1 MEKPGLL
8 VSAEP
13 GDRKAAIEVAV
24 ELERLGFPRVLC
36 PYDYAVPEGDWI
48 SGISE
53 IYDSMSLCTAILQ
66 ATSDIEVGTAITLT
80 YTRHP
85 ADLAGAASFNHEISD
100 GRFVLGLG
108 TSHDAILEKFG
119 IEPEKP
125 VTHMRRY
132 IERLHEASPD
142 QPMPP
147 IHIAAL
153 RHRMTRLAAEV
164 ADGAINANLPLS
176 YVPQLLAEIPESKRD
191 TFVFANAAP
200 IYINEDYQEGL
211 AFLRRFIGAHM
222 NLPNYTAFFTDAGYG
237 DEVERAKAAIASGDQ
252 DAAEAA
258 VSERMAA
265 DIGIFGSKAQM
276 RDQVEAWQDA
286 GVTLTVTTLYTSK
299 HQPEATMKAA
309 ALLEGAGG

>member
-1 MEKPGLL
+1 MAKPGVL

-13 GDRKAAIEVAV
+13 GDRKAAVEVAQ

-66 ATSDIEVGTAITLT
+66 ATTDLEVGTAITLT

-85 ADLAGAASFNHEISD
+85 ADLAAAASFNHEISG
-100 GRFVLGLG
+100 GRFILGLG
-108 TSHDAILEKFG
+108 TSHDDILRRFG

-125 VTHMRRY
+125 LSHMRRY
-132 IERLHEASPD
+132 IEQLRAAAPN
-142 QPMPP
+142 QPLPP

-153 RHRMTRLAAEV
+153 RRRMTRLAAEI

-176 YVPQLLAEIPESKRD
+176 YVPELLEVIPESKGD

-200 IYINEDYQEGL
+200 IWIDEDRHEGL

-222 NLPNYTAFFTDAGYG
+222 NLPNYTALFTDAGYG
-237 DEVERAKAAIASGDQ
+237 DEVKRAVAAVKDGNQVGVEAAISD
-252 DAAEAA
+252 
-258 VSERMAA
+258 RMAA
-265 DIGIFGSKAQM
+265 DIGIVGTRSQM
-276 RDQVEAWQDA
+276 REKIEAWQDA
-286 GVTLTVTTLYTSK
+286 GVTLTVSTLYASK
-299 HQPEATMKAA
+299 HQPEATRQVAE
-309 ALLEGAGG
+309 LLR

>member
-1 MEKPGLL
+1 MVKPGLL

-13 GDRKAAIEVAV
+13 GERKAAVEVAQ
-24 ELERLGFPRVLC
+24 ELERMGFPRVLC

-53 IYDSMSLCTAILQ
+53 IYDSMSLATAILQ
-66 ATSDIEVGTAITLT
+66 VTNEIEVGTAITLT

-100 GRFVLGLG
+100 GRFILGLG
-108 TSHDAILEKFG
+108 TSHDGILERFG

-153 RHRMTRLAAEV
+153 RQRMTKLATEV
-164 ADGAINANLPLS
+164 ADGAINGNLPLS
-176 YVPQLLAEIPESKRD
+176 YVPELLKVIPDSVRD

-200 IYINEDYQEGL
+200 MYINEDYDEGL
-211 AFLRRFIGAHM
+211 AFLRRFIGLHM
-222 NLPNYTAFFTDAGYG
+222 NLPNYTGFFTDAGYG
-237 DEVERAKAAIASGDQ
+237 EEVEQAQVAVKAGDQ
-252 DAAEAA
+252 RAVEAA

-265 DIGIFGSKAQM
+265 DIGIFGTRSQINEK
-276 RDQVEAWQDA
+276 VEAWQDA
-286 GVTLTVTTLYTSK
+286 GVTLTVSTLYTSK
-299 HQPEATMKAA
+299 DQPKATMQAA
-309 ALLEGAGG
+309 SLLL